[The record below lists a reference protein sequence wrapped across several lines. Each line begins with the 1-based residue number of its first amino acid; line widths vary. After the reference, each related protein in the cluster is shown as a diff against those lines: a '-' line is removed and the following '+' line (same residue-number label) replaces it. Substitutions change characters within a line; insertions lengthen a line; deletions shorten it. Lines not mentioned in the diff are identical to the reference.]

1 MLVCKVCIYL
11 EEEELT
17 DNDTSR
23 AYATKT
29 YRGKDRRGVTC
40 SARPLHQEVSA
51 IQMFTE
57 YEG

>member
-17 DNDTSR
+17 DSDTSTR
-23 AYATKT
+23 LRYET
-29 YRGKDRRGVTC
+29 YRGKGRRGVTC
-40 SARPLHQEVSA
+40 SARPLHQWVSA

-57 YEG
+57 YER